1 MNRTA
6 KRILALLIILLVI
19 FGWYFT
25 IRGIPGVMDPIKDKV
40 QLGLDIKGGVY
51 AVLEADTGK
60 LSGDKLQETME
71 QTKEVINE
79 RVNQMGLKEPTVTVE
94 GMNRIRVELPGAED
108 SQEAIDTIG
117 QTAQLEFRLANK
129 SLIMTG
135 DNVKD
140 AGIDKDSKNGRYKVT
155 LQFTSEGAKK
165 FEQATRDAISGMVKS
180 AYGNEKDSDK
190 AEVKDNAIVILL
202 DNKIKSAPTVEKII
216 SGDSCEITSAGGFS
230 QKEASKLSALIRGG
244 ALPVDLKVISSST
257 QSATIGMDALEK
269 SVTAGL
275 IGLLIVLIIM
285 VAGYRMMGVAA
296 DIALLFYVVILVA
309 IMAMMGSV
317 LTLPGIAGII
327 LSVGMAVDA
336 NVVIFSRIREEIIAG
351 KAIPAAT
358 RIGSKRAMTTV
369 IDSQVTTLIAAVV
382 LYQMGTSS
390 VKGFAWTLM
399 IGIIVSI
406 FTAVVVTNFYLGLLS
421 TNSKFAKPGNFGIRA
436 DGTTTFNLK
445 KQFHFLKYR
454 KKTYIIPVI
463 IILIGVGFFAFRGLN
478 FGIDFTGGSMI
489 QIDMGKVVDAE
500 KVSDAVE
507 HSGVD
512 MSKGSVVLSGD
523 KNNQVIIRTTD
534 ALDINK
540 TNELVNTV
548 GKELNAK
555 NIKFLANDLF
565 GGSVGKELRNNAI
578 KAILIAAMCMLVY
591 IRMRFSEWRFGLT
604 AIIALCHDIL
614 ILITFYLVFNV
625 TVNNPFIAAVL
636 TVVGYS
642 INDTIVIFDRIRENA
657 KYMRKMDRIDMKDVS
672 INQTLGRS
680 VMTSVTT
687 LVVMIPL
694 LIMGGNTIREFT
706 LPLMVGVLVGCLSS
720 IFIASPVY
728 YDLTMFFEK
737 KKKKNKSGGKKS
749 KKKKYDG
756 IKKAKDAN
764 SGAVV

>member
-1 MNRTA
+1 MPPRH
-6 KRILALLIILLVI
+6 
-19 FGWYFT
+19 
-25 IRGIPGVMDPIKDKV
+25 
-40 QLGLDIKGGVY
+40 
-51 AVLEADTGK
+51 
-60 LSGDKLQETME
+60 
-71 QTKEVINE
+71 
-79 RVNQMGLKEPTVTVE
+79 
-94 GMNRIRVELPGAED
+94 

-436 DGTTTFNLK
+436 HGTTTFNLK

-591 IRMRFSEWRFGLT
+591 IRMRFSEWRFGLA

-657 KYMRKMDRIDMKDVS
+657 KYMRKMDRIDMIDVS

>member
-591 IRMRFSEWRFGLT
+591 VRMRFSEWRFGLA

-657 KYMRKMDRIDMKDVS
+657 KYMRKMDRIDMIDVS

-706 LPLMVGVLVGCLSS
+706 LPLMVGVLVGSLSS

>member
-108 SQEAIDTIG
+108 TQEAIDTIG

-591 IRMRFSEWRFGLT
+591 IRMRFSEWRFGLA

-657 KYMRKMDRIDMKDVS
+657 KYMRKMDRIDMIDVS

>member
-230 QKEASKLSALIRGG
+230 QKEASKLSVLIRGG

-327 LSVGMAVDA
+327 LSVGIAVDA

-591 IRMRFSEWRFGLT
+591 IRMRFSEWRFGLA

-657 KYMRKMDRIDMKDVS
+657 KYMRKMDRIDMIDVS

-694 LIMGGNTIREFT
+694 LIMGDNTIREFT

>member
-591 IRMRFSEWRFGLT
+591 IRMRFSEWRFGLA

-657 KYMRKMDRIDMKDVS
+657 KYMRKMDRIDMIDVS

-737 KKKKNKSGGKKS
+737 KKKKNKSGGKK
-749 KKKKYDG
+749 
-756 IKKAKDAN
+756 
-764 SGAVV
+764 

>member
-336 NVVIFSRIREEIIAG
+336 NVVIFSRIREEIIAD

-657 KYMRKMDRIDMKDVS
+657 KYMRKMDRIDMIDVS

>member
-591 IRMRFSEWRFGLT
+591 IRMRFSEWRFGLA

-657 KYMRKMDRIDMKDVS
+657 KYMRKMDRIDMIDVS

-764 SGAVV
+764 SGAVI

>member
-275 IGLLIVLIIM
+275 IGLLIILIIM

-591 IRMRFSEWRFGLT
+591 IRMRFSEWRFGLA

-657 KYMRKMDRIDMKDVS
+657 KYMRKMDRIDMIDVS

>member
-591 IRMRFSEWRFGLT
+591 IRMRFSEWRFGLA

-657 KYMRKMDRIDMKDVS
+657 KYMRKMDRIDMIDVS

-680 VMTSVTT
+680 FMTSVTT

-749 KKKKYDG
+749 KKEK
-756 IKKAKDAN
+756 
-764 SGAVV
+764 V

>member
-1 MNRTA
+1 
-6 KRILALLIILLVI
+6 
-19 FGWYFT
+19 
-25 IRGIPGVMDPIKDKV
+25 
-40 QLGLDIKGGVY
+40 
-51 AVLEADTGK
+51 
-60 LSGDKLQETME
+60 
-71 QTKEVINE
+71 
-79 RVNQMGLKEPTVTVE
+79 MGLKEPTVTVE

-657 KYMRKMDRIDMKDVS
+657 KYMRKMDRIDMIDVS